1 MSVTDTTSTTVTT
14 TETVYTATAN
24 ANSDIDW
31 DALIEAAV
39 LEKELPADTIE
50 IKMLE
55 NEAEIAAYEEM
66 QSLLQDMEDALD
78 TIRGTTNSLTESDDI
93 FSVREAYLTGYG
105 DVTAESAVVVTAD
118 DGVDVAT
125 YQLEIL
131 QLATSQKVAGDIYA
145 DSTAE
150 LGLSGSFTLELDG
163 AEYED
168 GESASEISITEDMS
182 LDEIAEE
189 INLLSDTTGVSASVI
204 QVSDTEFQLVLSATE
219 TGQDIVLSSTSGDD
233 IGQSLGVTEASGAF
247 TSELQSSQD
256 AIISVD
262 GIQVTRDSNVIDDVV
277 DGLTFSIYQETS
289 DDDYISVEVAQSLT
303 TIQDAIYTLVD
314 TYNAYREWALTQ
326 QEVSSSGGASDD
338 AVLFGDSTMRL
349 ANSGIAS
356 SLATI
361 IDNEGMS
368 LIGLS
373 YDSSNYLEV
382 DDDTLS
388 DALLTD
394 LDAIEDL
401 LLFNM
406 ETSSNDLALLARSD
420 SMPDE
425 LSLDIEVDDEGSVTS
440 VLVDGAAGLFE
451 VSGTRI
457 VGVEGSIYDGI
468 SFVFTG
474 TESQTVDM
482 TFTSG
487 LAENL
492 YNVVNQYADEDDG
505 VLTEIITTLSDQNTD
520 YEEEYDSIISDAD
533 DYRDYLTEL
542 YASYQA
548 EIEAAQADI
557 EYLEALLS
565 SGD

>member
-233 IGQSLGVTEASGAF
+233 IGQSLGVTDTSGAF

-440 VLVDGAAGLFE
+440 VLVDGAEDLFE

>member
-50 IKMLE
+50 VKMLE

-168 GESASEISITEDMS
+168 GETASEISITEDMS

-233 IGQSLGVTEASGAF
+233 IGQSLGVTDTSGAF

-406 ETSSNDLALLARSD
+406 ETSSNDLALLARND
-420 SMPDE
+420 SMPDQ

-440 VLVDGAAGLFE
+440 VLVDGADDLFE

-482 TFTSG
+482 AFTSG

>member
-39 LEKELPADTIE
+39 MQKELPADTIE

-233 IGQSLGVTEASGAF
+233 IGQSLGVTDTSGAF

-440 VLVDGAAGLFE
+440 VLVDGAEGLFE

>member
-145 DSTAE
+145 DSTEE

-233 IGQSLGVTEASGAF
+233 IGQSLGVTDTSGAF

-394 LDAIEDL
+394 LDAIEGL

-440 VLVDGAAGLFE
+440 VLVDGAEGLFE